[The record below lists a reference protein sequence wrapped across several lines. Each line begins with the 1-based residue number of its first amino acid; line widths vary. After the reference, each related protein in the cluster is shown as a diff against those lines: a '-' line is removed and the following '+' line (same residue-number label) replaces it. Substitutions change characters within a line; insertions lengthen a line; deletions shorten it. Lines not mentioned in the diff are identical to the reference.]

1 MEHHGDGR
9 NLKNS
14 LAVVKFV
21 PLSQDHCQKTIFHAR
36 MTKHATATQ
45 QEHALQMLLEIWLF
59 VDHLH
64 DNVVL

>member
-1 MEHHGDGR
+1 
-9 NLKNS
+9 
-14 LAVVKFV
+14 
-21 PLSQDHCQKTIFHAR
+21 

-64 DNVVL
+64 DNGVL